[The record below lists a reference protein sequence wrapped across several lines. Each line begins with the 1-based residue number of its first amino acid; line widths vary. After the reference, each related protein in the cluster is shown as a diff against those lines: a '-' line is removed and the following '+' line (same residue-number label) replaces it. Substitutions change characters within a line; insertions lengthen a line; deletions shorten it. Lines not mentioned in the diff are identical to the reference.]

1 MTAEISGDRGRRH
14 LLKDVSLSSVVAG
27 LLAVVVSYSGPMV
40 IVLAAAKAG
49 HLTPGQT
56 TSWVWAVSLGSGLTC
71 VLLSLWTRTPVV
83 TAFSTPGAALLVTT
97 LGDHPYGAAIGAF
110 ALAGLLTA
118 VVGFSGLFGRFM
130 SVIPTPIVSGVL
142 AGILFA
148 FGVDAFRALGVAP
161 LVVGAVV
168 VGYLVVKRFSAR
180 YAVLGGLLLGVPAA
194 LATGTRL
201 SSVSL
206 EWARPEWTTPQFTVA
221 SVISI
226 GIPMFMVTMASQNA
240 PGLAVLR
247 TAGYPT
253 PDRLLV
259 GTTGVAS
266 VLLAPFGSHAINL
279 AAITAAICTGEEAHP
294 DPRRRYTAAVACGAF
309 YVVVGAF
316 GATLLGVFLAL
327 PTQLV
332 AAVAGVALLGALGA
346 AVTDTTSLGTHR
358 EGALIAFLTT
368 ASGVTLLGIGS
379 AFWGLLFGTAA
390 HFVVTRKAS
399 ADAPG

>member
-1 MTAEISGDRGRRH
+1 MSAGTTHERGRRH
-14 LLKDVSLSSVVAG
+14 FLRDVSLPSVVAG

-40 IVLAAAKAG
+40 IVLAAAEAG
-49 HLTPGQT
+49 RLTPGQT

-97 LGDHPYGAAIGAF
+97 LDDHPYGAAIGAF
-110 ALAGLLTA
+110 ALAGALMA
-118 VVGFSGLFGRFM
+118 VVGFTGLFGRLLA
-130 SVIPTPIVSGVL
+130 VIPAPIVSGVL
-142 AGILFA
+142 AGVLFS
-148 FGVDAFRALGVAP
+148 FGADAFRALGTAP

-201 SSVSL
+201 TAVSL
-206 EWARPEWTTPQFTVA
+206 EWARPEWTAPQFTLGAAVG
-221 SVISI
+221 I
-226 GIPMFMVTMASQNA
+226 GVPLFVVTLASQNA

-247 TAGYPT
+247 TSGYPT
-253 PDRLLV
+253 PDRLLI
-259 GTTGVAS
+259 GATGVTSA
-266 VLLAPFGSHAINL
+266 LLAPFGSHAINL

-294 DPRRRYTAAVACGAF
+294 DPRRRYAAAVSCGVF
-309 YVVVGAF
+309 YLCVGAF
-316 GATLLGVFLAL
+316 GATLLAVFLAL
-327 PTQLV
+327 PGQLV

-346 AVTDTTSLGTHR
+346 AITDATARATHR

-368 ASGVTLLGIGS
+368 ASGVTLLGVGA

-390 HFVVTRKAS
+390 HFAVTRVRPA
-399 ADAPG
+399 G